1 MSLPS
6 HFHNEAHL
14 EASSSVGTAEGV
26 NDEELLVAEF
36 SGGDLLEFSPSSLA
50 DGLVVVLVF
59 LGSPP
64 YSVLAGFVHH
74 EELVLGRTAG
84 VDAGHYV
91 HSVQLGVLAYF
102 EAFEAGFGFL
112 FEEYFVGG
120 VVYDF
125 LYAGDAV
132 LG

>member
-26 NDEELLVAEF
+26 NDEEPLVAEF

-84 VDAGHYV
+84 VDTSHYV
-91 HSVQLGVLAYF
+91 HRVEFSVLTYLK
-102 EAFEAGFGFL
+102 AFEAGLGFL
-112 FEEYFVGG
+112 FEEHFVGG
-120 VVYDF
+120 VVKDF
-125 LYAGDAV
+125 SHAGNTV
-132 LG
+132 LA